1 MKDTAYL
8 LGFLLISGAL
18 LIVGR
23 DQLPSSIVLT
33 WGITFGATAAV
44 AVLLV
49 SLYRVQLE
57 LKHSRREL
65 ARKDAELT
73 FAREVQ
79 AALFPRSFPSD
90 RGLSFSAICIP
101 AQSISGDFYDI
112 VECPDG
118 RIAVCLADISGKGV
132 SAAILM
138 ANVQAH
144 FRALIETH
152 ESLSEVCIRLNDH
165 ISSFT
170 NSGKFATFFV
180 AQWRPG
186 DPWMEYVNAGH
197 QLPVILGATDTLPDQ
212 GGPPLGLFSGVKYQS
227 GRIGLRTG
235 ETIVLYSDG
244 IVEAHDESDEEFG
257 VERLE
262 AVLESSRDRALREMQ
277 KAVLEAV
284 SHWTRKDPDDD
295 MTLLMV
301 RIDDEVRLMGP
312 PEEAE
317 VRVPGRTPDP
327 GDQGGPAASEENQG

>member
-8 LGFLLISGAL
+8 VGFLLISGAL
-18 LIVGR
+18 LIIGR
-23 DQLPSSIVLT
+23 DQLPSSTVLT

-79 AALFPRSFPSD
+79 AALFPRTFPRD

-101 AQSISGDFYDI
+101 AQSISGDFYDV

-138 ANVQAH
+138 ANVQAR

-152 ESLSEVCIRLNDH
+152 DSLSEVCGRLNDH
-165 ISSFT
+165 ISGFT
-170 NSGKFATFFV
+170 DSGKFATFFV

-186 DPWMEYVNAGH
+186 SHRMEYVNAGH
-197 QLPVILGATDTLPDQ
+197 QFPVVLGATDSLPDQ
-212 GGPPLGLFSGVKYQS
+212 GGPPLGLFAGVKYQS
-227 GRIGLRTG
+227 GSIGLRAA

-244 IVEAHDESDEEFG
+244 IVEAHDEYDEEFG
-257 VERLE
+257 NERLQN
-262 AVLESSRDRALREMQ
+262 VLEASQDQTLREMQ

-284 SHWTRKDPDDD
+284 SQWTRKDPDDD

-301 RIDDEVRLMGP
+301 RVDDEERLMKP
-312 PEEAE
+312 SMDEAVQDSKTTRDRKDPLNPVAVEEI
-317 VRVPGRTPDP
+317 RG
-327 GDQGGPAASEENQG
+327 